1 LKLAAIEYEENLPRD
16 VKKRRRIPFFF
27 LLFLGGLQIDRLL
40 RGETVVFAVE
50 LDVVESTRAAAASG
64 DERNKDRE
72 TEVGERRLMAASAA
86 KRERRLKEIFSAE
99 GHCSAE
105 RKGRDEVATLDA
117 TRQALINAFH
127 LLLNQLC
134 LLLAFIPRSLSSRSS
149 RPMTPLTYVQR

>member
-1 LKLAAIEYEENLPRD
+1 MRKISARRE
-16 VKKRRRIPFFF
+16 KRRIIPFFF
-27 LLFLGGLQIDRLL
+27 FFFGGGLQIDRLL

-50 LDVVESTRAAAASG
+50 LDEVESTRAAAASG
-64 DERNKDRE
+64 DDRKKDRE

-105 RKGRDEVATLDA
+105 RNGRNEVATLDA
-117 TRQALINAFH
+117 TSQALINAFH

-134 LLLAFIPRSLSSRSS
+134 LLLAFTPRSLRSWSS

>member
-1 LKLAAIEYEENLPRD
+1 LAAIEYEENLPRD
-16 VKKRRRIPFFF
+16 VKRRRRIPFFF
-27 LLFLGGLQIDRLL
+27 FFFGGLQIDRLL

-50 LDVVESTRAAAASG
+50 LDEVESTRAAAASV
-64 DERNKDRE
+64 DDRKKDRE

-99 GHCSAE
+99 GHCSAD
-105 RKGRDEVATLDA
+105 RNGRDEVATLDA
-117 TRQALINAFH
+117 SRQALINAFH

-134 LLLAFIPRSLSSRSS
+134 LLLAFILRSLRSRSS